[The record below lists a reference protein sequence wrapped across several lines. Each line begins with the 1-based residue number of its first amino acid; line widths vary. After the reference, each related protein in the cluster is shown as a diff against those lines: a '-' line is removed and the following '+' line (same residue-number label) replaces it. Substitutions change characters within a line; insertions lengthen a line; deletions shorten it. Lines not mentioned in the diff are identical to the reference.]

1 MQRSIRF
8 AVLTFIGF
16 ISAGSASIV
25 MAAGTHYIAAN
36 GSDTN
41 DGASKTT
48 PWAHA
53 PGMTNCRAN
62 CSSYTPTAGD
72 QFIFKGGDSW
82 HYGNNSAVPYVGS
95 GQWSWSWSGNSTHCD
110 YARTDTSTCIY
121 IGVDRTWFSGNSWA
135 RPIFNGDNPVTNG
148 FPSSCAYDEGASGY
162 FFLKIGSVSYLT
174 VDDLE
179 FTGKCWSNT
188 VGGGSQSHGYI
199 SLGGGATNVMV
210 KNSYLHGWSATPSS
224 ADYHY
229 NISTGTGAI
238 ADYNQYAYDII
249 DGSDSSRALNATQS
263 AAYCLYV
270 AQIGVST
277 ATNLCASGQGVY
289 GKAYDVHGSI
299 FRYLGNFMVST
310 NTHTL
315 HDNLFEYLY
324 FTYSGV
330 GSQQHPNIDNQVA
343 QVSGQTTLFYNNILR
358 HTYVTE
364 DIYLAVTTSAY
375 VFNNVFYD
383 NMNVPNFG
391 IISAGCVRFNK
402 VSNSNLTTSAYIFNN
417 TIGDGNCQF
426 NFDHA
431 NAPLTAWNGTAYF
444 QNNHFIGFPSAQ
456 LSSVYSCQTT
466 ATCTIVDNGNEVFQ
480 SAATAAAQGYT
491 AASNFA
497 PASFA
502 GATVGAGAN
511 ASSSCATFSSD
522 AALCSGTSDGAA
534 YQPGSGGEVASYP
547 AISLVARPA
556 SGAWDAGAYFFG
568 GGTTA
573 TKPNPPTALSAT
585 VQ

>member
-289 GKAYDVHGSI
+289 GKAYDVH
-299 FRYLGNFMVST
+299 
-310 NTHTL
+310 
-315 HDNLFEYLY
+315 
-324 FTYSGV
+324 
-330 GSQQHPNIDNQVA
+330 
-343 QVSGQTTLFYNNILR
+343 
-358 HTYVTE
+358 
-364 DIYLAVTTSAY
+364 
-375 VFNNVFYD
+375 NVFYD

-497 PASFA
+497 PTSFA

-522 AALCSGTSDGAA
+522 AALCSGTCDGAA